1 MSTAAVP
8 LLVAIPRFT
17 VLDGKKQICLCRMT
31 EECFKKCMDKKFRE
45 GELNLG
51 ETSCVDRCCHKYWQ
65 ATAIVGQLLGVH
77 VQKNAG
83 Q

>member
-1 MSTAAVP
+1 MGELGGGLGSCFRDEKHGDP
-8 LLVAIPRFT
+8 F
-17 VLDGKKQICLCRMT
+17 CRMT

-77 VQKNAG
+77 VQKSTG
-83 Q
+83 QQ